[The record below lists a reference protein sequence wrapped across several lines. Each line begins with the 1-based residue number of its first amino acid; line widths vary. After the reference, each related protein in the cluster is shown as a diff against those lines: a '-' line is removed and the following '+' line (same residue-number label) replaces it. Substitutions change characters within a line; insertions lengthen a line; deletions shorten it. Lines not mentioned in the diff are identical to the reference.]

1 MGQSL
6 LSPTRQI
13 PLKQP
18 QNSQN
23 LPGEPSQAP
32 RALPTQGHSIVTP
45 VVLVALSLPE
55 AARPVGLD
63 LILFGGFLVGF
74 FFPPVPKSIPP
85 APVTQEKRG
94 CCCAVSGHWGELGF
108 VAFLGSLFRLEP
120 LGHNLVRTPNLDHL
134 IPKDKISDSGQSA
147 SQLRTSD
154 KVTDKEIIK

>member
-23 LPGEPSQAP
+23 LPGEPSQAL

-45 VVLVALSLPE
+45 AVLLALSPTE

-74 FFPPVPKSIPP
+74 FSLLSPNPSLLPQSHRKNVAVAVQFR
-85 APVTQEKRG
+85 VT
-94 CCCAVSGHWGELGF
+94 GESSDLSPF
-108 VAFLGSLFRLEP
+108 WGSLFRLEP
-120 LGHNLVRTPNLDHL
+120 LGHDLVRTPNLDHL
-134 IPKDKISDSGQSA
+134 IPKDKISDSGQSV